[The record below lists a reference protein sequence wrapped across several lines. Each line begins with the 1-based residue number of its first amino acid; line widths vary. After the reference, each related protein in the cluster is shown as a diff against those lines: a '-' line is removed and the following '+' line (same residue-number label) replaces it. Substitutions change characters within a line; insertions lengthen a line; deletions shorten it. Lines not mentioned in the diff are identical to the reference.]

1 MSEDRLYEIKDGV
14 GIIPRD
20 AEVIHPGAFKDCK
33 ELKSVIIP
41 EGIRGIGD
49 EAFMGCRNLEDVV
62 LPSTLRFIGQ
72 MAFFESGLKTINIP
86 EGITE
91 FEFGTFKGC
100 WRLKDV
106 TFPSTLEFIQRD
118 AFRECRFNKI
128 IIPASIKLISS
139 EAFYDAYINEIMFLT
154 KDPYTIK
161 CDPNITSRGSRDYD
175 SGSAVRHFIGPGK
188 SDVGKI
194 IVPSGCLPTYWDA
207 RGVMDLENYALWSK
221 RVKDMDGVTVY
232 QYQREKNEKEH
243 KERKEQKAK
252 EDKKENR
259 ITIIGFIVIAV
270 VFLIVWL
277 IIDKYNL

>member
-1 MSEDRLYEIKDGV
+1 
-14 GIIPRD
+14 
-20 AEVIHPGAFKDCK
+20 
-33 ELKSVIIP
+33 
-41 EGIRGIGD
+41 
-49 EAFMGCRNLEDVV
+49 
-62 LPSTLRFIGQ
+62 

-128 IIPASIKLISS
+128 IIPVSIKFISS
-139 EAFYDAYINEIMFLT
+139 KAFYDAHINEIMFLT
-154 KDPYTIK
+154 KDPFTIK
-161 CDPNITSRGSRDYD
+161 CDPKITSRGSNDYD
-175 SGSAVRHFIGPGK
+175 SGSAVRHFIGSGK
-188 SDVGKI
+188 SIAGKI

-207 RGVMDLENYALWSK
+207 SDVIKLEDYALWSK
-221 RVKDMDGVTVY
+221 RVQDMDGVTVY
-232 QYQREKNEKEH
+232 QYQREQDEKER

-270 VFLIVWL
+270 VFIIVWL